1 MPDPQNME
9 DAIRQVSMEP
19 KQISGDQGSVTNQ
32 DIRDMIAADKYLRS
46 INAGKKKNRKAMMRS
61 LFQRLSPPSAR
72 G

>member
-1 MPDPQNME
+1 MSEPENME

-46 INAGKKKNRKAMMRS
+46 INAGKKKNRKAMFKS
-61 LFQRLSPPSAR
+61 LFQRMSPPSAR